1 MMQLLS
7 GILQLFSVGAVYWH
21 APNSLLMK
29 EIVSL

>member
-21 APNSLLMK
+21 VPNSLLMK
-29 EIVSL
+29 EIVIL